1 MKAISCLLAAATL
14 LFFAPVAFAEK
25 EAKWLKQYEEATKAA
40 AADKKP
46 LLVLFT
52 NSTTCAPCK
61 ILKREVLSKPEFAK
75 YAGDNLILLQVDYAP
90 YFDKENKKDMKV
102 IEAEQG
108 IPKELWMRGRGPWPW
123 MFVIAP
129 DGKKQLFSGKAY
141 DKERATPET
150 FITFLKG
157 LK

>member
-1 MKAISCLLAAATL
+1 MASAKA
-14 LFFAPVAFAEK
+14 E
-25 EAKWLKQYEEATKAA
+25 WLKQYDAATKAA
-40 AADKKP
+40 AEQKKP
-46 LLVLFT
+46 LFVLFT

-75 YAGDNLILLQVDYAP
+75 YASDKLILLEVDYAP
-90 YFDKENKKDMKV
+90 YFNKENKKTLMQ
-102 IEAEQG
+102 IEKEQG
-108 IPKELWMRGRGPWPW
+108 IPKELWMKGRGPWPW

-141 DKERATPET
+141 DKERATTET
-150 FITFLKG
+150 FIKFLEG